1 VLEHF
6 SHNVRLQSALKEW
19 HRVLQPGGVLRISVP
34 DIDVLAHLLLQQ
46 NPKTGIREYRFS
58 IVQRFQIMR
67 MMFGGHMDE
76 HDVHLVGLNEDF
88 LRNFLQDAGFQRVD
102 RVERHGL
109 FKDTSDMI
117 VAGTLIS
124 LNVEAS
130 RPARLLCR
138 PNRLPKP
145 VNDVMVLANTP
156 RELKLVSFKIQASIR
171 RQRGRLRRPADRVPE
186 SGSLLFGIRTLRKR

>member
-1 VLEHF
+1 LTWILVNAVLEHF
-6 SHNVRLQSALKEW
+6 SYNVRLQSALKEW

-76 HDVHLVGLNEDF
+76 HNVHLVGLNEDF
-88 LRNFLQDAGFQRVD
+88 LRHYLRETGFQIED
-102 RVERHGL
+102 RVEIGGIQIGMFRPIRVDHTNCLQVAIKTHSCQHGL
-109 FKDTSDMI
+109 FKGTSEMI

-124 LNVEAS
+124 LNVNVFKVSA
-130 RPARLLCR
+130 PVVGL
-138 PNRLPKP
+138 NRL
-145 VNDVMVLANTP
+145 
-156 RELKLVSFKIQASIR
+156 Q
-171 RQRGRLRRPADRVPE
+171 RVPE
-186 SGSLLFGIRTLRKR
+186 SASLHFGIRTLGKR